1 MHGNHANLHS
11 NHANW
16 FASFKI
22 MMSIRHVSHLVRHM
36 SHLVQLGETC
46 VSPFSI
52 PGSNTDYCIIIALA
66 FNCACVKSCMM
77 TIYIIIR
84 HCPGVGAF
92 PQPFCVPNSVALAS
106 LTLQVGDWAI
116 H

>member
-36 SHLVQLGETC
+36 SHLFQLGETC

-52 PGSNTDYCIIIALA
+52 PGSNTVATKLVEYSH
-66 FNCACVKSCMM
+66 N
-77 TIYIIIR
+77 IYVLLGKKIQSTEYL
-84 HCPGVGAF
+84 P
-92 PQPFCVPNSVALAS
+92 
-106 LTLQVGDWAI
+106 T
-116 H
+116 

>member
-1 MHGNHANLHS
+1 MDFLIHWPPGPVVATVQCQGLHGNHANLHS

-36 SHLVQLGETC
+36 SHLFQLGETC

-52 PGSNTDYCIIIALA
+52 PGSNTA
-66 FNCACVKSCMM
+66 N
-77 TIYIIIR
+77 
-84 HCPGVGAF
+84 
-92 PQPFCVPNSVALAS
+92 
-106 LTLQVGDWAI
+106 
-116 H
+116 